1 MKQHF
6 ERYGIYYLI
15 GVVFLIGLLVC
26 LAIYRPAVGTEISNQ
41 NADWGN
47 FGAFFWGLGT
57 MAFTL
62 LNTIVFYAI
71 YQRLYRKQFFDTY
84 RAALEGLMHSCKD
97 PKAARIDIVNMAG
110 VLGGMSNVSAFDKNV
125 REGIEHLINECLR
138 YLNAPSNDDL
148 SALLGKLTAF
158 QICLITNEYHG
169 NFAPDT
175 AQSSDTKNANTTQQ

>member
-110 VLGGMSNVSAFDKNV
+110 VLGGMSNV
-125 REGIEHLINECLR
+125 RGL
-138 YLNAPSNDDL
+138 
-148 SALLGKLTAF
+148 
-158 QICLITNEYHG
+158 
-169 NFAPDT
+169 
-175 AQSSDTKNANTTQQ
+175 